1 MLVLLQTLGK
11 IWDHE
16 SEGGFR
22 ESYLSSG
29 PQHPTPLGLIRYIY
43 IIHGYQMYQGGPLP
57 IPTQTYTN
65 KEVATS

>member
-29 PQHPTPLGLIRYIY
+29 PQHPTPLGLIRYILY
-43 IIHGYQMYQGGPLP
+43 MAIKCMYQGGPLP
-57 IPTQTYTN
+57 IPTQN
-65 KEVATS
+65 IPK